1 MPVILR
7 IVLISITLIYILIL
21 IKSIKKKN
29 LQISFSVFW
38 IISGIL
44 LIVALAI
51 PNLVEIV
58 SHKLGFV
65 APSNMVFCLTIFI
78 AFYLIFNMTI
88 KLAEENKK
96 NTALVQEISILKKR
110 VEEMENKK
118 EEKNEK

>member
-1 MPVILR
+1 MPIILR
-7 IVLISITLIYILIL
+7 IVLIAITLVYILIL
-21 IKSIKKKN
+21 IKAINKKN

-38 IISGIL
+38 IVSGII

-51 PNLVEIV
+51 PNLVEFV
-58 SHKLGFV
+58 SHKLGFI

-96 NTALVQEISILKKR
+96 NTAIIQELSILKKR
-110 VEEMENKK
+110 VKKLEDEK
-118 EEKNEK
+118 EEKNGK

>member
-7 IVLISITLIYILIL
+7 IVLISITVIYILML
-21 IKSIKKKN
+21 IRSIRKKS

-38 IISGIL
+38 LVSGIT

-51 PNLVEIV
+51 PNLVEWI
-58 SHKLGFV
+58 SHKLGFE

-88 KLAEENKK
+88 KLAQENKK
-96 NTALVQEISILKKR
+96 NVTLIQEVSMLKQK
-110 VEEMENKK
+110 VKELENKS
-118 EEKNEK
+118 ED